1 MFMFG
6 GTGGSHI
13 KVGVYTASTPTQG
26 FLPKPLYGRI
36 ENHCFTGDPPMA
48 RPKSLAKMSIEALI
62 DLRDSI
68 TATLS
73 AQAAE
78 LQKQLS
84 RLTGT
89 GDSGAN
95 GARRGRKPGRPRG
108 SALKGRKV
116 PAKYRSRKD
125 PKLTWA
131 GRGATPRWMRDEMKA
146 GKLKKEAFLIK

>member
-1 MFMFG
+1 
-6 GTGGSHI
+6 
-13 KVGVYTASTPTQG
+13 
-26 FLPKPLYGRI
+26 
-36 ENHCFTGDPPMA
+36 MA
-48 RPKSLAKMSIEALI
+48 RPRNLAKMSLEALI

-84 RLTGT
+84 RLTGA
-89 GDSGAN
+89 GDGGGASG

-108 SALKGRKV
+108 SSLKGRKV

>member
-1 MFMFG
+1 
-6 GTGGSHI
+6 
-13 KVGVYTASTPTQG
+13 
-26 FLPKPLYGRI
+26 
-36 ENHCFTGDPPMA
+36 MA
-48 RPKSLAKMSIEALI
+48 RPRNLAKMSIEALI

-73 AQAAE
+73 EQATQ
-78 LQKQLS
+78 LQQQLS

-89 GDSGAN
+89 QTSTGAK
-95 GARRGRKPGRPRG
+95 RGRKPGRPRG

-146 GKLKKEAFLIK
+146 GKLKKDAFLIK

>member
-1 MFMFG
+1 
-6 GTGGSHI
+6 
-13 KVGVYTASTPTQG
+13 
-26 FLPKPLYGRI
+26 
-36 ENHCFTGDPPMA
+36 MA
-48 RPKSLAKMSIEALI
+48 RPRNLAKMSLEALI

-68 TATLS
+68 TETLS

-89 GDSGAN
+89 ADNGPGATK
-95 GARRGRKPGRPRG
+95 RGRKPGRPRG

-131 GRGATPRWMRDEMKA
+131 GRGATPRWMREEMKA